1 MKNFI
6 VKLTKM
12 LCVAVLGVLGFSACS
27 DDPESASVAY
37 GVRVLK
43 YCYKGTVTDEDGNPI
58 KGINVVMKGHFDS
71 KESSLTISTDDN
83 GEFKSGILVFSKDNV
98 SEVEFVDVDG
108 EANGGE
114 FKSSTL
120 KNGDMTSKDTHK
132 EENYDLEY
140 SATVKLKRK

>member
-1 MKNFI
+1 MKNLILKFA
-6 VKLTKM
+6 KM

-43 YCYKGTVTDEDGNPI
+43 YCYKGIVTDEDGNPI
-58 KGINVVMKGHFDS
+58 KGINVVMKGRFDS
-71 KESSLTISTDDN
+71 EESSLTISTDDN
-83 GEFKSGILVFSKDNV
+83 GEFKSGILISSKDKV

>member
-1 MKNFI
+1 MKNFF
-6 VKLTKM
+6 VKLTKI

-43 YCYKGTVTDEDGNPI
+43 YCYKGIVTDEEGNPI
-58 KGINVVMKGHFDS
+58 KGINVVMKGRFDS

-83 GEFKSGILVFSKDNV
+83 GEFKSGILVSSKDKV

-120 KNGDMTSKDTHK
+120 KTGDMTSKDTHK

>member
-58 KGINVVMKGHFDS
+58 KGINVVMKGRFDS

>member
-1 MKNFI
+1 MKNFF

-12 LCVAVLGVLGFSACS
+12 LCVAVLGLLGFSACS

-43 YCYKGTVTDEDGNPI
+43 YCYKGIVTDEDGNPI
-58 KGINVVMKGHFDS
+58 KGINVVMKGRFDS

-83 GEFKSGILVFSKDNV
+83 GEFKSGILVSSKDNV